1 MTRIAICA
9 PATPITG
16 DVADAVTAL
25 AAAEFPELTL
35 VFHDQCFAEDGH
47 FAGPDDLR
55 LGAFLDC
62 ANDPGADAVWFARGG
77 YGSNRIAEAALG
89 RLDTAAR
96 DKAYLGFSDCGFLLA
111 GLFKGGVGRPAHG
124 PMPVN
129 IRGEGGDTAVRRA
142 LSWLA
147 GCDEGLEPGLDDR
160 PAVAFNLMT
169 LASLTGTPLMPDLTG
184 HVVIVEE
191 VAEHLYAID
200 RLFFHVV
207 HQLKA
212 AAGLRLGMVTAVP
225 ENDRPF
231 GSEAEDIARYWC
243 AAAGIPF
250 LGRAEVG
257 HHPDNRIVP
266 FGLAASHRRA

>member
-9 PATPITG
+9 PATPISR
-16 DVADAVTAL
+16 DVAHAVTAL
-25 AAAEFPELTL
+25 AAAEFPDLTL
-35 VFHDQCFAEDGH
+35 VFHEQCFAEEGH
-47 FAGPDDLR
+47 FAGRDAIR
-55 LGAFLDC
+55 LEAFVEC
-62 ANDPGADAVWFARGG
+62 ANDAAFDAVWFARGG
-77 YGSNRIAEAALG
+77 YGSNRIAEAALD
-89 RLDTAAR
+89 RLDRAAR

-111 GLFKGGVGRPAHG
+111 GLYKAGMGRPAHG

-129 IRGEGGDTAVRRA
+129 IRAEAGDAAVRRA
-142 LSWLA
+142 LAWLA
-147 GCDEGLEPGLDDR
+147 GSDEGLEPGLDER
-160 PAVAFNLMT
+160 PTVAFNLMT

-191 VAEHLYAID
+191 VAEHLYAVD
-200 RLFFHVV
+200 RLFFHVAA
-207 HQLKA
+207 HIRG

-243 AAAGIPF
+243 ERAGIPF
-250 LGRAEVG
+250 LGRAEIG

-266 FGLAASHRRA
+266 FGLAAAHPRA